1 VVLPTMTL
9 QPVEAMTG
17 EQQIPPLAAAASA
30 SVHSATGLCLSAHQ
44 SLEEERS
51 ALGPGNLSAMRM
63 RRCYGGCHPE
73 KGEHPCLIA
82 LPRKNLLHL

>member
-1 VVLPTMTL
+1 VALPTIAL
-9 QPVEAMTG
+9 QPVKVTTG
-17 EQQIPPLAAAASA
+17 ERQIPPRAATAST
-30 SVHSATGLCLSAHQ
+30 SVHSAGGLCLSAHQ

>member
-9 QPVEAMTG
+9 QPVEVMTG
-17 EQQIPPLAAAASA
+17 ERQIPPLAAAASA

-51 ALGPGNLSAMRM
+51 ARGPRSHPSLWTQ
-63 RRCYGGCHPE
+63 RCYGGCRPE
-73 KGEHPCLIA
+73 KGESTHA
-82 LPRKNLLHL
+82 S